1 MSRRN
6 RWLLGGWLATLVAG
20 GLAVLFLRGAPPAAT
35 PAQGPAPQG
44 PQARSSVQSPQAGAP
59 LRILRLTAS
68 PLDVPLGGRSEL
80 ACEVEGGRGEPDARR
95 YTWVAA
101 KGRVEGQGP
110 SVSWVAPK
118 TPGTYQVGV
127 LVEEGGVEVRQ
138 TLVVHVHVPTP
149 EDLSALLRSG
159 GAVEAQAQA
168 QADHAAVEARL
179 AALREVVA
187 RRETP
192 EDRLRA
198 FHALDELA
206 AQLLNEGRYEEAL
219 RAYEELLGSLLETDP
234 KRKRFQAGYASAA
247 FALGREDEA
256 LKAFAEAG
264 DYNHPLSFYYAG
276 LLLEGRGQLAEA
288 LEAYRKAADANRWFA
303 DPLLRYARLLLQ
315 QGRPAS
321 EVIDMLVAASPR
333 FGREVLLER
342 LASDA
347 QLAPLNQALRAS
359 GRDVELEEQ
368 RPIETTLPAPPPEP
382 PPGRNSVVVREEGPP
397 VRP

>member
-6 RWLLGGWLATLVAG
+6 RWLLGGWLATLVG
-20 GLAVLFLRGAPPAAT
+20 GALAVLILRGASPVAAPT
-35 PAQGPAPQG
+35 QASALQRQ
-44 PQARSSVQSPQAGAP
+44 QARASAPSPRAGAP
-59 LRILRLTAS
+59 LRILQLTAS
-68 PLDVPLGGRSEL
+68 PLDVPMGGRSEL
-80 ACEVEGGRGEPDARR
+80 VCEVEGGSGEPGARR
-95 YTWVAA
+95 YTWVAS

-110 SVSWVAPK
+110 AVSWVAPK
-118 TPGTYQVGV
+118 TPGIHQVGV
-127 LVEEGGVEVRQ
+127 LVEEGGVAVRQ
-138 TLVVHVHVPTP
+138 TVTLHVHVPTP
-149 EDLSALLRSG
+149 EDLSVLLRSRE
-159 GAVEAQAQA
+159 AVEAQEQA
-168 QADHAAVEARL
+168 PAVHAAVEARL

-187 RRETP
+187 RRETL

-206 AQLLNEGRYEEAL
+206 AQLLDEGRYEEAL

-234 KRKRFQAGYASAA
+234 KRKRFQAGFASAA

-264 DYNHPLSFYYAG
+264 DYNHPMSFYYAG

-321 EVIDMLVAASPR
+321 EVIELLVRASPR

-347 QLAPLNQALRAS
+347 QLAPLNQALLAS

-368 RPIETTLPAPPPEP
+368 RPIETTLPSPPPEP
-382 PPGRNSVVVREEGPP
+382 APGRNSTVVREN
-397 VRP
+397 